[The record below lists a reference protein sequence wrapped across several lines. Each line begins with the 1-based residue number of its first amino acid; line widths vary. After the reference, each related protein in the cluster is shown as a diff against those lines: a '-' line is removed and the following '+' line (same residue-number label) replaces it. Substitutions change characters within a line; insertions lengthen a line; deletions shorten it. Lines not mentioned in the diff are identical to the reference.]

1 MRCSTGSTSM
11 YRKVKVVLDNG
22 DVFEGVLIPPTQ
34 FSEPD
39 VVVVKLRNGYN
50 VGFRRGRVKE
60 VVDLGEVQSLPGG
73 LRDWRRLPHPKRGV
87 PL

>member
-1 MRCSTGSTSM
+1 M
-11 YRKVKVVLDNG
+11 YRKVRVVLDNG

-50 VGFRRGRVKE
+50 VGFRRGRV
-60 VVDLGEVQSLPGG
+60 
-73 LRDWRRLPHPKRGV
+73 
-87 PL
+87 